1 MRHAW
6 RKQIERRSGQ
16 VAKVPGRVV
25 EIAVVVAV
33 ALQVIGLEIVEAA
46 HADQPVEEIRPA
58 EQRVGGVK
66 RAEAG
71 ARRRDAH
78 RVIAADMADV
88 GDDLFLDVVRV
99 ERLATGLLRHWH
111 LRVHPTQ
118 AVDAVDREHPN
129 ASRHDGGLNRLDEE
143 EALVLQEVR
152 GGRREQ
158 EQGPAA
164 MTVGD
169 DRHRQIER
177 GTVPAVETT
186 GYGLIEIGEWP
197 SAWAESYTGIAVA
210 LEAAAR
216 ARCRS
221 LGLGVRAMRRPA
233 CITIE
238 PRPMS
243 ATAPLSNTTSTGRGR
258 SRPECEAGRRRRQ
271 QAIDGGHPEGV
282 TVNAA
287 YRTGA
292 LQDGLAARNSQPVEG
307 GAGEREA
314 GAIERDRDAANGG
327 VAPAR

>member
-6 RKQIERRSGQ
+6 RKRSSGGPDRSRRYQAGLL
-16 VAKVPGRVV
+16 K
-25 EIAVVVAV
+25 IAVVVAI
-33 ALQVIGLEIVEAA
+33 ALQVIRLEIVEAA

-58 EQRVGGVK
+58 EQRVGGMK

-71 ARRRDAH
+71 ARRRDAD

-129 ASRHDGGLNRLDEE
+129 AARHDGGLNRLDEK
-143 EALVLQEVR
+143 EALVFQEVR

-186 GYGLIEIGEWP
+186 GYGLIEIRDGHRLER
-197 SAWAESYTGIAVA
+197 SYTGIAVA
-210 LEAAAR
+210 LEATAR

-221 LGLGVRAMRRPA
+221 LDPQSCGRPA

-243 ATAPLSNTTSTGRGR
+243 ATGPLSNTG
-258 SRPECEAGRRRRQ
+258 
-271 QAIDGGHPEGV
+271 
-282 TVNAA
+282 
-287 YRTGA
+287 
-292 LQDGLAARNSQPVEG
+292 
-307 GAGEREA
+307 
-314 GAIERDRDAANGG
+314 
-327 VAPAR
+327 